1 LPNSIA
7 FVSSHKK
14 DINIYPSELK
24 RREYMSLGE
33 QVSPY
38 VGKINYR
45 KNLTPDL
52 AIIRVQPADGGSVP
66 DFKAGQFVALGMK
79 LDGDYDITYR
89 PYSLS
94 SPPEEKSYFEFYIKF
109 AREHMMSKFT
119 SALFKMVEGDLLY
132 WRKPAG
138 AFTIENKKA
147 DGTPDTRRL
156 VLVASGTGLAP
167 FISYVLHL
175 KNIGSKREIV
185 LLHGAK
191 HIQELGYYEMLK
203 KMSASDPNFKYLP
216 TVSRPDYDLSRDWAG
231 NVGRVET
238 LLLVGKDG
246 CESRLEKAVGEKV
259 TPQNSFF
266 HICGYPGTIDT
277 VISILSSLGFVTNR
291 KKRKDGSFDIK
302 IETYI

>member
-1 LPNSIA
+1 
-7 FVSSHKK
+7 
-14 DINIYPSELK
+14 
-24 RREYMSLGE
+24 MSLGE
-33 QVSPY
+33 QEPPY

-45 KNLTPDL
+45 KNLTQDL
-52 AIIRVQPADGGSVP
+52 AIVRLRPADGRSVP

-94 SPPEEKSYFEFYIKF
+94 SSPEEKRYFEFYIKCT
-109 AREHMMSKFT
+109 REPMIGKFT
-119 SALFKMVEGDLLY
+119 SALFKMIDGDLLY

-138 AFTIENKKA
+138 GFTIEDKKA

-167 FISYVLHL
+167 FISYILHL
-175 KNIGSKREIV
+175 KNIGSNREIV

-191 HIQELGYYEMLK
+191 YMQELGYHDMLK
-203 KMSASDPNFKYLP
+203 EMSASDPNFKYLP
-216 TVSRPDYDLSRDWAG
+216 TVSRPDHELSRGWG
-231 NVGRVET
+231 GSLGRVES
-238 LLLVGKDG
+238 LLPGKDAG
-246 CESRLEKAVGEKV
+246 ESRLEKAVGEKV
-259 TPQNSFF
+259 TPENSFF
-266 HICGYPGTIDT
+266 HICGYPGTVDA
-277 VISILSSLGFVTNR
+277 VISILNPLGFVTNR